1 MFIIRRAKM
10 VKFIADS
17 SSDLLEMQGV
27 YFESVPLTI
36 YSDEFSYTDDHD
48 IDIKEMLDKLEK
60 YKGRSYTACP
70 SAESWLNVF
79 EGSEEIYVLTMTSAL
94 SGTYN
99 SAAVAREMYLQ
110 KHPDVKIHIFDTLST
125 GPEMRLLLE
134 KLVELKKDGFSF
146 EEVCKRAEKYLA
158 KTRLFFSFQS
168 LHNLAQNGR
177 VNKVLASA
185 IGALGISVFGTAST
199 AGMIEAVGK
208 CRGDKKVIATFL
220 KQMKAAGFKNGKVR
234 IGHIENEKLAKK
246 LHQVILEVYP
256 KADVLVY
263 PSRGLCSYYGERGCI
278 MLGCEGSM

>member
-1 MFIIRRAKM
+1 M

-48 IDIKEMLDKLEK
+48 INIKEMLDK
-60 YKGRSYTACP
+60 
-70 SAESWLNVF
+70 
-79 EGSEEIYVLTMTSAL
+79 
-94 SGTYN
+94 
-99 SAAVAREMYLQ
+99 
-110 KHPDVKIHIFDTLST
+110 
-125 GPEMRLLLE
+125 LE

-185 IGALGISVFGTAST
+185 IGALGISVLGTAST